1 MTKCENKLYFYLEL
15 NPTEGMRYYFK
26 PDMYVL
32 IISMMSI
39 ILVGYLWGSAGNL
52 SSISFWVAVIVTLF
66 MGWFII
72 KMPLYTYVDEDVIR
86 VQQLVGSTTFRRSQV
101 TLRRLNNRDL
111 DGMIRSFGSGGVGG
125 YIGFFQNVHLGRF
138 YMLAVS
144 RTDLALV
151 STVEGKLYIIH
162 FPPQN

>member
-1 MTKCENKLYFYLEL
+1 MRFY
-15 NPTEGMRYYFK
+15 YK
-26 PDMYVL
+26 PDIFVL
-32 IISMMSI
+32 SI
-39 ILVGYLWGSAGNL
+39 ILVGYLWGSAGSI
-52 SSISFWVAVIVTLF
+52 SSISFWIAMAVTLF

-101 TLRRLNNRDL
+101 TLRRLNNHDL
-111 DGMIRSFGSGGVGG
+111 DGMIRNFGSGGVGG
-125 YIGFFQNVHLGRF
+125 YIGFFQNARLGRF

-144 RTDLALV
+144 RSNLALIT
-151 STVEGKLYIIH
+151 TVEGKQFVIH

>member
-1 MTKCENKLYFYLEL
+1 MRFY
-15 NPTEGMRYYFK
+15 YK

-32 IISMMSI
+32 LISMMSI
-39 ILVGYLWGSAGNL
+39 ILVGYLWGSAGPV
-52 SSISFWVAVIVTLF
+52 SSISFWVAMVVTLF

-86 VQQLVGSTTFRRSQV
+86 VQQLVGNTTFRRSQV
-101 TLRRLNNRDL
+101 TLRRLTSRDL

-125 YIGFFQNVHLGRF
+125 YIGFFQNAQLGRF

-144 RTDLALV
+144 RNNLALV
-151 STVEGKLYIIH
+151 STVEGKQYVIH